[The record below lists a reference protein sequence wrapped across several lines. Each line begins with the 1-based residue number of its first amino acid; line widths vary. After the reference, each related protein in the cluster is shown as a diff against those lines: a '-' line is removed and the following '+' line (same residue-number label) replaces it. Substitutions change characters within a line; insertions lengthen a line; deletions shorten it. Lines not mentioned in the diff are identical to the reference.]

1 MPRGGSRSNSRGS
14 SGGGGGGFFS
24 RGPARQPA
32 APPRPPPPRQA
43 PRPAPTPTPA
53 AAPQQGGGMMS
64 GLAGTVMTGMAFGA
78 GSEVA
83 HQAVRSV
90 MGGGGSGHGNQGGA
104 PQEQQQQP
112 QQMQQQQMQQPAGYT
127 DSGYGQQQEA
137 PCQAFNTNFVNCL
150 KQNDSDIGMCQQYM
164 DMIKQCERDQQMYQ

>member
-1 MPRGGSRSNSRGS
+1 
-14 SGGGGGGFFS
+14 
-24 RGPARQPA
+24 
-32 APPRPPPPRQA
+32 
-43 PRPAPTPTPA
+43 
-53 AAPQQGGGMMS
+53 MMS

-90 MGGGGSGHGNQGGA
+90 MGGGSGHGGHGGDA
-104 PQEQQQQP
+104 PQQQQQQQP
-112 QQMQQQQMQQPAGYT
+112 QQMQQQQMQPGYAQ
-127 DSGYGQQQEA
+127 DGYGQQQEA